1 MPIRTQVQIDV
12 RSFEDEEEED
22 YHDAWPFVTS
32 SRLLARENT
41 MPSDHTCP
49 PTLLESSD
57 DGRFLDPLYL
67 SFSSWCSACN
77 VLSVTGGDAMVA
89 SREGPRQI
97 APCMIHHR
105 RHRPPIRGLWNAVQA
120 GRLAERQGDGQA
132 GGHTINGRVK

>member
-1 MPIRTQVQIDV
+1 MTHGHLKRQAGCWRAKTQC
-12 RSFEDEEEED
+12 
-22 YHDAWPFVTS
+22 
-32 SRLLARENT
+32 LLI
-41 MPSDHTCP
+41 TCL

-57 DGRFLDPLYL
+57 DGHFLDPLYL
-67 SFSSWCSACN
+67 SFSSRCSACN

-120 GRLAERQGDGQA
+120 GRQA
-132 GGHTINGRVK
+132 GKETDGPAGTP